1 MKGTEFKYFSI
12 IFYIYL
18 INITFLIPWTVSF
31 KINYLHVIIEL
42 YRNNCGSLRGLEN
55 AVEPLALQAVFA
67 CIEISR
73 SPKLPLIFSI
83 TQ

>member
-1 MKGTEFKYFSI
+1 MDC
-12 IFYIYL
+12 
-18 INITFLIPWTVSF
+18 SF
-31 KINYLHVIIEL
+31 KINYLHVIVEL

-55 AVEPLALQAVFA
+55 AVVTLALQALFA

>member
-18 INITFLIPWTVSF
+18 INIIFVFPWTVSF
-31 KINYLHVIIEL
+31 KINYLHVIVEL

-55 AVEPLALQAVFA
+55 AETLALQAVFA

-73 SPKLPLIFSI
+73 SPKLPLIFL
-83 TQ
+83 

>member
-1 MKGTEFKYFSI
+1 MFFYYILHLSYKYYFCLSMDC
-12 IFYIYL
+12 
-18 INITFLIPWTVSF
+18 SF

-55 AVEPLALQAVFA
+55 AETLALQAVFA

-73 SPKLPLIFSI
+73 SPKLQLIFSI